1 MPLLVV
7 PCAAS
12 ESERVTLGEWRKL
25 LTRGRVVFEREAH
38 PLADLLRDAG
48 IEVDVLTEDPD
59 ASDAMTA
66 LVVDPGSPRIVVLAR
81 AGAEVSA
88 GMSSVPDDLTAAHG
102 SYVGRDAQASLGSLA
117 YIMARLRSSDGCPW
131 DREQDHASLTVH
143 LVEEAHEV
151 LDAIDRGAWNEEL
164 EEELGDLLLQVF
176 FHAQMAH
183 DEGRFDVAGVADR
196 IVTKLIARHPHVFGD
211 VDVATAGEVVANW
224 EAIKA
229 KEKKRTGPFEDVPVG
244 LPALAY
250 AHKIQKRATGAGFS
264 ISEEDALARAESA
277 LAAGELGSAL
287 FWTVAVARARHL
299 DAEGELRR
307 EVVRFR
313 DSR

>member
-7 PCAAS
+7 PCAPG
-12 ESERVTLGEWRKL
+12 ESERVTLGEWRRL
-25 LTRGRVVFEREAH
+25 LERRRVIFERHPH
-38 PLADLLRDAG
+38 PLADLLREAG
-48 IEVDVLTEDPD
+48 VEVRALTEEPDPGD
-59 ASDAMTA
+59 DVTA
-66 LVVDPGSPRIVVLAR
+66 LVVDPRSDRLVALAR
-81 AGAEVSA
+81 SGAEVSA
-88 GMSSVPDDLTAAHG
+88 GMSTTPDDLTAAHG
-102 SYVGRDAQASLGSLA
+102 SYVGRDAQASLGGLA
-117 YIMARLRSSDGCPW
+117 YVMARLRSSDGCPW
-131 DREQDHASLTVH
+131 DREQDHSSLTVH

-151 LDAIDRGAWNEEL
+151 LDAIDRGSWNEEL

-183 DEGRFDVAGVADR
+183 DDGRFDIAGVADR

-211 VDVATAGEVVANW
+211 VEVSTAGEVVANW

-229 KEKKRTGPFEDVPVG
+229 KEKSRRGPFDDVPVG

-250 AHKIQKRATGAGFS
+250 AHKIQKRAAGTGFS
-264 ISEEDALARAESA
+264 LTEEEATSRVEEALGS
-277 LAAGELGSAL
+277 GELGSAL
-287 FWTVAVARARHL
+287 FWMVAVARARHL

-307 EVVRFR
+307 AVVRFR

>member
-1 MPLLVV
+1 VPLLVV
-7 PCAAS
+7 PCASSGADQL
-12 ESERVTLGEWRKL
+12 TLGEWRKL
-25 LTRGRVVFEREAH
+25 IARERVFFEDGSH
-38 PLADLLRDAG
+38 PLAAQLQDAG
-48 IEVDVLTEDPD
+48 VATGTLTAEPEADD
-59 ASDAMTA
+59 ATA
-66 LVVDPGSPRIVVLAR
+66 AVVVDPSSERIVALAR

-88 GMSSVPDDLTAAHG
+88 GMSDVPDDLTAAHG
-102 SYVGRDAQASLGSLA
+102 SYVGRLAQAKLGELS
-117 YIMARLRSSDGCPW
+117 YVMARLRSADGCPW

-143 LVEEAHEV
+143 LIEETHEV
-151 LDAIDRGAWNEEL
+151 LDAIDRGSWSSEL

-183 DEGRFDVAGVADR
+183 DDGRFDIAGVAQS

-211 VDVATAGEVVANW
+211 VEVETAGEVVANW

-229 KEKKRTGPFEDVPVG
+229 TEKERTGTFDDVPAG

-250 AHKIQKRATGAGFS
+250 AHKIQKRAAGAGFEV
-264 ISEEDALARAESA
+264 SEGAALERAE
-277 LAAGELGSAL
+277 GSLRDGDVGAAL
-287 FWTVAVARARHL
+287 FWLVALARARHL

>member
-12 ESERVTLGEWRKL
+12 ESERVTLGEWRQL
-25 LTRGRVVFEREAH
+25 LARGRVVFEREAH

-59 ASDAMTA
+59 ASDATTA
-66 LVVDPGSPRIVVLAR
+66 LVADPDSPRIVVLAR

-117 YIMARLRSSDGCPW
+117 YIMARLRSPDGCPW

-151 LDAIDRGAWNEEL
+151 LDAIDRGSWNEEL

>member
-12 ESERVTLGEWRKL
+12 ESERVTLGEWQRL
-25 LTRGRVVFEREAH
+25 VARRRVIFEHELH
-38 PLADLLRDAG
+38 PLADLLRAAG
-48 IEVDVLTEDPD
+48 VKIEVLTEEPEPGDG
-59 ASDAMTA
+59 ATA
-66 LVVDPGSPRIVVLAR
+66 LVANPGSERIVALAR
-81 AGAEVSA
+81 SGAEVSS
-88 GMSSVPDDLTAAHG
+88 GMSTVPDHLTAAHG
-102 SYVGRDAQASLGSLA
+102 SYVGRGAQASLGGLA
-117 YIMARLRSSDGCPW
+117 YVMARLRSSDGCPW

-151 LDAIDRGAWNEEL
+151 LDAIDRGSWNEEL

-183 DEGRFDVAGVADR
+183 DDGRFDVAGVADR

-211 VDVATAGEVVANW
+211 VEVETAGEVVANW

-229 KEKKRTGPFEDVPVG
+229 KEKSRSGPFDDVPMG

-264 ISEEDALARAESA
+264 VTEEDALARTEEA

-287 FWTVAVARARHL
+287 FWIVAVARARHL

>member
-1 MPLLVV
+1 M
-7 PCAAS
+7 AS
-12 ESERVTLGEWRKL
+12 VGDE
-25 LTRGRVVFEREAH
+25 
-38 PLADLLRDAG
+38 
-48 IEVDVLTEDPD
+48 PD
-59 ASDAMTA
+59 ASDERTAM
-66 LVVDPGSPRIVVLAR
+66 VVAPTSERIVAMAR
-81 AGAEVSA
+81 AGAEISS
-88 GMSSVPDDLTAAHG
+88 GMSEVPDGLTAAHG
-102 SYVGRDAQASLGSLA
+102 SYVGRGAQASLGRLA
-117 YIMARLRSSDGCPW
+117 YVMARLRSADGCPW

-151 LDAIDRGAWNEEL
+151 LDAIDRGSWNEEL

-183 DEGRFDVAGVADR
+183 DDGRFDIAGVAEA

-211 VDVATAGEVVANW
+211 VEVQTSGEVVANW

-229 KEKKRTGPFEDVPVG
+229 TEKKRSGAFDDVPVG
-244 LPALAY
+244 LPALVY
-250 AHKIQKRATGAGFS
+250 AHKIQKRAAGTGFEV
-264 ISEEDALARAESA
+264 SEREALQSA
-277 LAAGELGSAL
+277 NAALREADVGAAL
-287 FWTVAVARARHL
+287 FWLVALARARHL